1 MNVTEINTDSR
12 EGKLLLMAVAKL
24 STELHLDF
32 TPDQILE
39 LLEEMSKYCL
49 EEINYVEDEN
59 RRLIYSEN
67 I

>member
-1 MNVTEINTDSR
+1 MNITEINLDTR

-39 LLEEMSKYCL
+39 LLEEMSQYTL
-49 EEINYVEDEN
+49 EGEE
-59 RRLIYSEN
+59 
-67 I
+67 